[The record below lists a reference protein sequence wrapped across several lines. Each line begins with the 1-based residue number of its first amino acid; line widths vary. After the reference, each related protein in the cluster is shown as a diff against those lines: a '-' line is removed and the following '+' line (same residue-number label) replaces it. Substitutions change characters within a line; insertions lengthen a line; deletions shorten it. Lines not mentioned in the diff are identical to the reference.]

1 MRMRTLLPALALAVV
16 ATEAS
21 AETATTVYL
30 RGNIYTAN
38 VSHAWADAMAVK
50 DGRFIAVGTERQIKP
65 YIGKDTQVVDLQGQT
80 VFPGLLDGHA
90 HYVRGLFDVST
101 IAISLATQRPTISR
115 KRLRLASP
123 RRTLM
128 SGSSAAQTLFEGR
141 VVYQAGQDK

>member
-38 VSHAWADAMAVK
+38 VSHAWADAMAVT

-65 YIGKDTQVVDLQGQT
+65 YIGKDTQVVDLQG
-80 VFPGLLDGHA
+80 PGLLDGHA